1 MAIELSAQSRRTMG
15 KKVRFVRR
23 EGVIP
28 ANLYSRGANSLP
40 IQLDGAEIQ
49 KILSQHGT
57 GGVIA
62 LRLTGEK
69 HPRNVVVREVQRDA
83 LTDGLIHVDFQ
94 QVSLTEE
101 IKVQVRIVMTGEA
114 KLPKSSNAV
123 VIQTMN
129 SIMLRGLPKHIPEKI
144 AVDIS
149 GLNDAGQSI
158 HVKDLGLDKDISLM
172 TDPDDIVVKVVASRI
187 EAVVEVKPAAAVEA
201 AAAEAAE
208 GAEVK
213 EAAPAEAG
221 KAEKPRAGRAAS

>member
-28 ANLYSRGANSLP
+28 ANLYSRGADSLP

-49 KILSQHGT
+49 KILAQHGS
-57 GGVIA
+57 GGLIT
-62 LRLTGEK
+62 LKLTGEK

-101 IKVQVRIVMTGEA
+101 IKVLVRIAMTGEA

-129 SIMLRGLPKHIPEKI
+129 SIALRGLPKHIPEKI
-144 AVDIS
+144 IVDIS
-149 GLNDAGQSI
+149 SLNDAGQTI
-158 HVKDLGLDKDISLM
+158 RVKDLGLDKDVTVM
-172 TDPDDIVVKVVASRI
+172 ADPDEIIVKVVASRI
-187 EAVVEVKPAAAVEA
+187 EVEVVAEKPAAAT
-201 AAAEAAE
+201 AEAAE
-208 GAEVK
+208 GAEAK
-213 EAAPAEAG
+213 EGAATPAPEG
-221 KAEKPRAGRAAS
+221 KGEKPKSAKAA

>member
-28 ANLYSRGANSLP
+28 ANLYSRGADSLP

-62 LRLTGEK
+62 LKLTGEK

-129 SIMLRGLPKHIPEKI
+129 SIMLRGLPKQIPEKI

-158 HVKDLGLDKDISLM
+158 HVKDLGLDKDITLM

-187 EAVVEVKPAAAVEA
+187 EAVVEEKPA

-208 GAEVK
+208 GAEAK
-213 EAAPAEAG
+213 EAVPAAEVKG
-221 KAEKPRAGRAAS
+221 EKPKAEKTAS

>member
-28 ANLYSRGANSLP
+28 ANLYSRGADSLP

-62 LRLTGEK
+62 LKLTGEK

-129 SIMLRGLPKHIPEKI
+129 SIMLRGLPKQIPEKI

-158 HVKDLGLDKDISLM
+158 HVKDLGLDKDITLM

-187 EAVVEVKPAAAVEA
+187 EAVVEEKPAAA
-201 AAAEAAE
+201 AETTE
-208 GAEVK
+208 GAEAK
-213 EAAPAEAG
+213 EAVPVAEVKG
-221 KAEKPRAGRAAS
+221 EKPKAEKTAS

>member
-28 ANLYSRGANSLP
+28 ANLYSRGADSLP

-49 KILSQHGT
+49 KILSQHGA
-57 GGVIA
+57 GGLIM
-62 LRLTGEK
+62 LKLTGEK

-101 IKVQVRIVMTGEA
+101 IKVKVRISMTGEA

-123 VIQTMN
+123 VILTMN

-144 AVDIS
+144 VVDVGS
-149 GLNDAGQSI
+149 LNDAGQTI
-158 HVKDLGLDKDISLM
+158 RVKDLGLHEDVTLM
-172 TDPDDIVVKVVASRI
+172 TDLEDIVVKVVASRI
-187 EAVVEVKPAAAVEA
+187 EAEAVIEKPAAAG
-201 AAAEAAE
+201 E
-208 GAEVK
+208 GAEGGVAK
-213 EAAPAEAG
+213 EGASAEDAKG
-221 KAEKPRAGRAAS
+221 EKPKGEKAAS

>member
-1 MAIELSAQSRRTMG
+1 MAIELHAQSRRTMG

-28 ANLYSRGANSLP
+28 ANLYSRGTNSLP

-62 LRLTGEK
+62 LKLTGEK
-69 HPRNVVVREVQRDA
+69 HPRNVIVREVQRDA

-101 IKVQVRIVMTGEA
+101 IKVQVRIVLTGEA

-123 VIQTMN
+123 VVQTMN
-129 SIMLRGLPKHIPEKI
+129 SIMLKGLPKQIPEKI

-149 GLNDAGQSI
+149 GFNDAGQSI
-158 HVKDLGLDKDISLM
+158 RVKDLSLGKDVTPLADS
-172 TDPDDIVVKVVASRI
+172 DDVVVKVVAARI
-187 EAVVEVKPAAAVEA
+187 EAVVEEKPAAAVEA

-208 GAEVK
+208 GAEAK

-221 KAEKPRAGRAAS
+221 KGEKPKVGKAAS